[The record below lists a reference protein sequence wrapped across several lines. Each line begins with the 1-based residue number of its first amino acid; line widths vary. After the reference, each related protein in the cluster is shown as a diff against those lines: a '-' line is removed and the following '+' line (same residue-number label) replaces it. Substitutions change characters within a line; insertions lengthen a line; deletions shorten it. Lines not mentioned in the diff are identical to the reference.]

1 MSSQPLSLLF
11 ILLGQGP
18 QLQTWGPLELVE
30 PLEPAGCTGGA
41 RAEGGELQEHRGSR
55 AVVPGVSGCCGW
67 MMLPWRSR

>member
-18 QLQTWGPLELVE
+18 RLQTWGPLE

-55 AVVPGVSGCCGW
+55 AVVPGGG
-67 MMLPWRSR
+67 